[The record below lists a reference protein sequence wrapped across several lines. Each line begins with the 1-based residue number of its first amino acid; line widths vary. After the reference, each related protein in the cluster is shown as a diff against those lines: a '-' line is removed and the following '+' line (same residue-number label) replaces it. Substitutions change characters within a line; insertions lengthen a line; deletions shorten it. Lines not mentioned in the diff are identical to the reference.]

1 MTTEHQRPDGSEQT
15 PAERSSDAVAAADAE
30 ARADLR
36 EDRRRQQ
43 DLDYAE
49 FGGES

>member
-1 MTTEHQRPDGSEQT
+1 MTTEQQSSGFGSEQA
-15 PAERSSDAVAAADAE
+15 PAERPSDAVAAE
-30 ARADLR
+30 ERADLQ